1 MRRRL
6 RLLLVPILAVALP
19 LVALA
24 AIGYQ
29 WLTLDRE
36 AAARRTQDAALAEAT
51 RLRTALHARMASA
64 AAEVDRNWQA
74 ADQAW
79 PFALRP
85 RPHLLVT
92 DAYRFTPAGRP
103 EDPDYDAA
111 YQRAVCA
118 GLRAAEGTPASEA
131 GVTSDTL
138 LRARLAFAFLDTGR
152 RALASNR
159 PPAAIEAA
167 ESLLECCAAA
177 RDEFGVSL
185 SVLAARQL
193 SRAWRRQ
200 GLLPAKLPGLVARLV
215 DLVDRGAIGH
225 PNDLIDVEGFIAAAG
240 DPAAAAPL
248 LARLRQSADAVAR
261 AVDTAQRLAAWL
273 PASGRPPA
281 PGPAFDAAALTL
293 DGREVIGGRYTR
305 PAGGTLVVLFDTA
318 ALASAVADSRQATA
332 FEASLV
338 AGAAFPVTA
347 PAARV
352 PLIAD
357 LPGVQIDVHAGPGD
371 SAGQKRRTALFAA
384 ALFAALAL
392 TLVVA
397 YLGFR
402 DVAREVN
409 VAAQQASFVSSVT
422 HELKTPVA
430 SIRLLAETL
439 RMNPAPDAAAAARL
453 LDEIRE
459 QADRQ
464 SRLIDN
470 VLGVA
475 RIDRGLP
482 MYRPADVDVAAVVD
496 LVLGELDYLL
506 RQEGFAVHRTAPDT
520 PLPVCVDSDGLRQA
534 IINLVTNAAKY
545 SGRCRELRIILDR
558 AGSDVRLQIADGGI
572 GIEPSEQRKIFERFY
587 RTPDAAR
594 ETGGTGLGLALVRHF
609 AESHGGEITVESTP
623 GRGSTFTLRLPAPGS
638 DTDRGAPPAR

>member
-36 AAARRTQDAALAEAT
+36 AAARRTQDAAVAEVS
-51 RLRTALHARMASA
+51 RLRTALLTRMASA
-64 AAEVDRNWQA
+64 AAEVDRAWRP
-74 ADQAW
+74 ADIAR
-79 PFALRP
+79 PFARRA
-85 RPHLLVT
+85 RPHLLIA
-92 DAYRFTPAGRP
+92 DAYRFTPDGRLD
-103 EDPDYDAA
+103 EPDYDAA
-111 YQRAVCA
+111 YQRAVRA
-118 GLRAAEGTPASEA
+118 GVQAAEGAAAPDGGADADALHDAQVALSFLVAGRDALVARTPS
-131 GVTSDTL
+131 
-138 LRARLAFAFLDTGR
+138 
-152 RALASNR
+152 
-159 PPAAIEAA
+159 AAVAAA
-167 ESLLECCAAA
+167 ERLLDCCAAA

-185 SVLAARQL
+185 AVLAARQL

-225 PNDLIDVEGFIAAAG
+225 PNDLVDVEGFIAAAG
-240 DPAAAAPL
+240 DPSAAAPL

-261 AVDTAQRLAAWL
+261 TMDMAQRLAAWL
-273 PASGRPPA
+273 AASGRPPA
-281 PGPAFDAAALTL
+281 AGLPFDAVAITL
-293 DGREVIGGRYTR
+293 HDREMIGGRYTR

-318 ALASAVADSRQATA
+318 ALASALADGRPAAA

-338 AGAAFPVTA
+338 AGTVP
-347 PAARV
+347 PATQPSARV

-357 LPGVQIDVHAGPGD
+357 LPGVQIDVHARPGD
-371 SAGQKRRTALFAA
+371 AAGQGRRTALFAA

-439 RMNPAPDAAAAARL
+439 RMSPSPDAAAAAPL

-482 MYRPADVDVAAVVD
+482 MYRPADVDLAAVVD
-496 LVLGELDYLL
+496 QVLGELDYLL
-506 RQEGFAVHRTAPDT
+506 RQEGFAVHRTAPDA
-520 PLPVCVDSDGLRQA
+520 PLPVSVDPDGLRRA
-534 IINLVTNAAKY
+534 ITNLVTNAAKY
-545 SGRCRELRIILDR
+545 SGRCRELCIILDR

-572 GIEPSEQRKIFERFY
+572 GIEPSEQRRIFERFY
-587 RTPDAAR
+587 RTPAAAR

-609 AESHGGEITVESTP
+609 AESHGGDVTVESTP
-623 GRGSTFTLRLPAPGS
+623 GRGSTFTLRLPAAGS
-638 DTDRGAPPAR
+638 GAAAGALAAQ